1 MTELDLGQG
10 QGYEGRIVRGT
21 TAFTAVTGAIKQA
34 NQGTGTV
41 RGVVETILKFVLP
54 SDLAVYSLTG
64 KSLQERFEVR
74 NGQTQARVIMSESGS
89 SKLCIPP
96 QLVQG
101 EKTFIILKQLFK
113 TVFFLGLATFLK
125 LHLTPA
131 GLAGAGSSLASYTR
145 KLISKSC
152 SRSQEKRNL
161 ENKITRTKK

>member
-1 MTELDLGQG
+1 MMENPVKSP
-10 QGYEGRIVRGT
+10 IVPPI
-21 TAFTAVTGAIKQA
+21 A
-34 NQGTGTV
+34 
-41 RGVVETILKFVLP
+41 E
-54 SDLAVYSLTG
+54 SLSTNFAEVSF